1 MSQDNEPTASYEGL
15 HGKSHEEIMEL
26 LARTC
31 EYAGHVWE
39 DMGGGMQICMVC
51 ELERDEP

>member
-1 MSQDNEPTASYEGL
+1 MRRYGWNPAKDIWKYEL
-15 HGKSHEEIMEL
+15 SH
-26 LARTC
+26 
-31 EYAGHVWE
+31 AGHVWE